1 MNMRVFLAYANGH
14 WIGWV
19 DLDGKV
25 VFSTFG
31 QKMRVVVEEL
41 YKATYTGKPIC
52 SAYPHEIPEEVIA
65 GLRLG
70 SSS

>member
-1 MNMRVFLAYANGH
+1 MRALLAYANNQ

-25 VFSTFG
+25 GFSSFG
-31 QKMRVVVEEL
+31 KKPRIVVEEL
-41 YKATYTGKPIC
+41 RKATHAGQRIEP
-52 SAYPHEIPEEVIA
+52 AYPYEIPEEVIA

>member
-1 MNMRVFLAYANGH
+1 MKVRLAYANGH

-19 DLDGKV
+19 DLDGKI

-31 QKMRVVVEEL
+31 RKPRVVIEEL
-41 YKATYTGKPIC
+41 RKATHVGQRID

-65 GLRLG
+65 DLRLG